1 MLDSIQTKVH
11 PLKAS
16 DKVIVTFSLI
26 FCLLTDFLSFS
37 TNLSNELGHIFGQIR
52 HAVSKRREGE
62 ARREGKTVTRGYQ
75 SLLGAE
81 TTPVSQ
87 QILLKQTGLPRGAVE
102 TQN

>member
-37 TNLSNELGHIFGQIR
+37 TNLSNELGHIFGQIW
-52 HAVSKRREGE
+52 HAVSKQQRGG
-62 ARREGKTVTRGYQ
+62 GKKGGKNCYQ
-75 SLLGAE
+75 RI
-81 TTPVSQ
+81 PVPPW
-87 QILLKQTGLPRGAVE
+87 G
-102 TQN
+102 